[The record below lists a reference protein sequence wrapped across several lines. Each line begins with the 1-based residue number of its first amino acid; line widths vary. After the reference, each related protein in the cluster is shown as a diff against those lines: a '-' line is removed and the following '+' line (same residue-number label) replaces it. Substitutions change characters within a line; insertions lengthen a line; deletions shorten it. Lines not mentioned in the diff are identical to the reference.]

1 MCEMKKRG
9 SLCVFGDPQ
18 NVRFFFAKA
27 RDEKR
32 SLQPTNTGRCRPQSA
47 VD

>member
-27 RDEKR
+27 RDSQR
-32 SLQPTNTGRCRPQSA
+32 SLQPTNTGRCRREGA